1 MQDYFKLET
10 IPGTKEKLR
19 VYWEDGESIGES
31 DHRPWDSEAY
41 VMNGIGEDGSVWEQF
56 GDYHSNADEFYEHG
70 DPEMIEK
77 PGTSKLLSYYSIH
90 DKNPGYWNMDGRMP
104 GHSYIPNQKPNGYK
118 VMPIEE
124 YFKLRVGDYP
134 NVNIK
139 KGPDAIAYNN
149 ALSKDP
155 RRFHQ
160 SIVGNLQPI
169 DWKKILVD
177 EKKGSS
183 KKYTYDWNEE
193 KQADIITATTYGILH
208 DVLSS
213 HKINIKNRDVA
224 KGILKYLL

>member
-1 MQDYFKLET
+1 MQDYFDIIT
-10 IPGTKEKLR
+10 IPGSEKKLR

-41 VMNGIGEDGSVWEQF
+41 VMNGIGEDGSVWEQL
-56 GDYHSNADEFYEHG
+56 GEYNSNADEFYEEG
-70 DPEMIEK
+70 DPEMTAG
-77 PGTSKLLSYYSIH
+77 PGTSKVLAYWNIL
-90 DKNPGYWNMDGRMP
+90 DKNPGYWDMDGRIP
-104 GHSYIPNQKPNGYK
+104 YRWDSYKNIPTK
-118 VMPIEE
+118 E
-124 YFKLRVGDYP
+124 YFKRRVGDYP
-134 NVNIK
+134 NINIK
-139 KGPDAIAYNN
+139 KGPDNIVFNN

-160 SIVGNLQPI
+160 SIVGHIQHN
-169 DWKKILVD
+169 DMSKIHVD
-177 EKKGSS
+177 KNKHSS

-193 KQADIITATTYGILH
+193 KQADIITATAYGILH